1 MEYRCIK
8 YLPGRVTQL
17 ILNRPKYRNALSRLM
32 LDEMDDAFARSVAD
46 NDVRVIIL
54 SGEGDHFS
62 SGHDLGTPEELA
74 DQQSRGYP
82 TDGQG
87 MYKRLRELYVEK
99 TMRWRNLQK
108 PTVAMVHGYCIFGG
122 WILASAMDVIFAS
135 EDALFLPHLTQYF
148 SAPWDIGPRK
158 AKEVL
163 FEHRFMTASEAY
175 ALQFVNRVYP
185 LDRLEEETLAY
196 ANRIAENDPFF
207 VRSAKFSINH
217 MMDTMGFTAEI
228 ESAFQAHFINNYFK
242 WSEYTGTESEFSGR
256 NIADTSIALK
266 NLELSYKKT
275 QTPNSKK

>member
-1 MEYRCIK
+1 MKYRHIK
-8 YLPGRVTQL
+8 YLPGRVTRL
-17 ILNRPKYRNALSRLM
+17 ILNRPKYRNAQSRLM
-32 LDEMDDAFARSVAD
+32 LDEMDDAFARAVAD

-62 SGHDLGTPEELA
+62 SGHDIGTPEELA

-87 MYKRLRELYVEK
+87 MYTRLRELHIEK
-99 TMRWRNLQK
+99 TLRWRNLRK
-108 PTVAMVHGYCIFGG
+108 PTIAMVHGYCIFGG
-122 WILASAMDVIFAS
+122 WMFASAMDIIFAS
-135 EDALFLPHLTQYF
+135 EDALFLPHQTQYF
-148 SAPWDIGPRK
+148 SSPWDIGPRK

-163 FEHRFMTASEAY
+163 FEHRFITASEAY

-196 ANRIAENDPFF
+196 ANRIAEIDPFI

-228 ESAFQAHFINNYFK
+228 EFAFQTHFISRYFG
-242 WSEYTGTESEFSGR
+242 WSEYIGTESEYSGR
-256 NIADTSIALK
+256 NIADASIALK
-266 NLELSYKKT
+266 NMELSGKGP
-275 QTPNSKK
+275 QTPNPEK